1 MAQQPPALRPPTPLL
16 PGEVALASS
25 RLILTRWAAGGLV
38 LALTAVSVRLLGL
51 HLPETSLY
59 IVGAVILA
67 YNAVLAWLSRRIDS
81 PQQADYLPRL
91 RRFVV
96 LQVALD
102 WLSMSIFLHLT
113 GGITSPAIPFFL
125 IHMLMVTILL
135 PGRSPYIY
143 LALGTAALASIAL
156 VERHGLLPHY
166 ATLPALPPD
175 LHRDGL
181 YILAQVS
188 FFAIAAF
195 ATVHLAAL
203 VMARL
208 RERERQIGALLQA
221 TQAVSSTLSLP
232 DVLQHLARSAAR
244 ALSMRRASIRLL
256 DETGERLPMVAAYGL
271 SEAYQ
276 NKGEVLLSRSALDR
290 EAMSGHPIVVSNATT
305 DPRIQYPR
313 HVAEE
318 GIGSMLVVPIIGR
331 AGPMGVLRVYADQPN
346 RFTPTDVDFA
356 LAIAS
361 QGAVAIENAMAHE
374 ALHKADQ
381 ARALFVRTV
390 THELRAPVSSA
401 QSLTRVLLQGMSGDV
416 SRQQREIL
424 SRVEARLNALME
436 LINDLLALAAS
447 KTVELQEPPRPM
459 ALLPILHHEVETLA
473 QEAREKQV
481 HLEFTAP
488 SEELVVRGTVDG
500 LTQIFRNLIGN
511 AIKYTPPGGRVQV
524 RVTAQ
529 PSRAEITV
537 RDTGIGIP
545 AEEMP
550 HLWEEFFRASNARRS
565 GIVGTGLGLSIVK
578 RLVERFDGVISVHS
592 VEGRG
597 STFTVILPLA
607 STDEPR

>member
-1 MAQQPPALRPPTPLL
+1 M
-16 PGEVALASS
+16 ALASS
-25 RLILTRWAAGGLV
+25 RLILTRWAAGVLV
-38 LALTAVSVRLLGL
+38 LVLTWACVRLLGIY
-51 HLPETSLY
+51 LPETPLY
-59 IVGAVILA
+59 AVGAAILA
-67 YNAVLAWLSRRIDS
+67 YNAALAWLSRRIDS
-81 PQQADYLPRL
+81 PQAEDYLPRL

-102 WLSMSIFLHLT
+102 WVSMSVFLHLT
-113 GGITSPAIPFFL
+113 GGVTSPAIPIFL

-135 PGRSPYIY
+135 PRRSPYIY
-143 LALGTAALASIAL
+143 LALGTAALVTIAL
-156 VERHGLLPHY
+156 VERQGLLPHY
-166 ATLPALPPD
+166 AVLPALPPD
-175 LHRDGL
+175 LHRDPL
-181 YILAQVS
+181 YILAQIS
-188 FFAIAAF
+188 FFIIAAF

-276 NKGEVLLSRSALDR
+276 NKGEVLLSQSALDR
-290 EAMSGHPIVVSNATT
+290 EAMSGHPIVVSDAVH

-313 HVAEE
+313 EVAQE

-346 RFTPTDVDFA
+346 RFSATDVDFA

-374 ALHKADQ
+374 ALRKADQ
-381 ARALFVRTV
+381 ARALFVRTI

-401 QSLTRVLLQGMSGDV
+401 QSLTRVLLQGMTGEV
-416 SRQQREIL
+416 NRQQREIL
-424 SRVEARLNALME
+424 ARVEARLDALME

-447 KTVELQEPPRPM
+447 KTVELQEPPRPLS
-459 ALLPILHHEVETLA
+459 LLPILQHEVETLA
-473 QEAREKQV
+473 QEASEKQIR
-481 HLEFTAP
+481 LEFEAP
-488 SEELVVRGTVDG
+488 TQELVVRATADG

-511 AIKYTPPGGRVQV
+511 AIKYTPPGGRVEV
-524 RVTAQ
+524 RVAAQ

-545 AEEMP
+545 AEEMT

-592 VEGRG
+592 AEGKG
-597 STFTVILPLA
+597 TTFTVILPLA
-607 STDEPR
+607 SADEAR

>member
-1 MAQQPPALRPPTPLL
+1 MAEQPHAFRPPTPLL
-16 PGEVALASS
+16 HAEVSLASS
-25 RLILTRWAAGGLV
+25 RLILTRWAAGLLV
-38 LALTAVSVRLLGL
+38 LLLTAVCVHLLGIN
-51 HLPETSLY
+51 LPETPLY
-59 IVGAVILA
+59 VVGLGILA
-67 YNAVLAWLSRRIDS
+67 YNAALAWLSRRIDS
-81 PQQADYLPRL
+81 PQAADYLLRL

-102 WLSMSIFLHLT
+102 WVSMSVFLHLT
-113 GGITSPAIPFFL
+113 GGVTSPAIPIFL

-135 PGRSPYIY
+135 PRRSPYIY
-143 LALGTAALASIAL
+143 LALGTAALATIAL
-156 VERHGLLPHY
+156 AERHGLLPHH
-166 ATLPALPPD
+166 AVLPALPPD
-175 LHRDGL
+175 LHRDPL
-181 YILAQVS
+181 YILAQIS
-188 FFAIAAF
+188 FFTIAAF
-195 ATVHLAAL
+195 ATVHLAVL

-256 DETGERLPMVAAYGL
+256 DETGERMPMMAAYGL

-290 EAMSGHPIVVSNATT
+290 EAMSGHPILVSDAVN

-346 RFTPTDVDFA
+346 RFSTTDVDFA

-374 ALHKADQ
+374 ALRKADQ

-416 SRQQREIL
+416 NRQQREIL

-447 KTVELQEPPRPM
+447 KTVELQESPRPL
-459 ALLPILHHEVETLA
+459 ALLPILQHEVETLA
-473 QEAREKQV
+473 QEAREKQIR
-481 HLEFTAP
+481 LEFEAP
-488 SEELVVRGTVDG
+488 SQELVVRATADG

-511 AIKYTPPGGRVQV
+511 AIKYTPPGGRVEV
-524 RVTAQ
+524 RVVAQ
-529 PSRAEITV
+529 PLRTEITV

-550 HLWEEFFRASNARRS
+550 RLWEEFFRASNARRS

-592 VEGRG
+592 VEGKG
-597 STFTVILPLA
+597 TTFTVILPLA
-607 STDEPR
+607 SVDEAR

>member
-1 MAQQPPALRPPTPLL
+1 MAEQPQLLRPPTPLL
-16 PGEVALASS
+16 PGEVALANS
-25 RLILTRWAAGGLV
+25 RLILTRWAAGLLV
-38 LALTAVSVRLLGL
+38 LILTPVCVHLLGVD
-51 HLPETSLY
+51 LPEGPLY
-59 IVGAVILA
+59 VVGAVILA
-67 YNAVLAWLSRRIDS
+67 YNAVLAWLARRIDS
-81 PQQADYLPRL
+81 PQAEDYLGRL

-96 LQVALD
+96 LQVGVD
-102 WLSMSIFLHLT
+102 WVSMSVFLHLT
-113 GGITSPAIPFFL
+113 GGITSPAIPLFL
-125 IHMLMVTILL
+125 IHMLMVTILVR
-135 PGRSPYIY
+135 GRSPYVY
-143 LALGTAALASIAL
+143 LALGTVALATIAL
-156 VERHGLLPHY
+156 AERQGLLPHY
-166 ATLPALPPD
+166 TVLPVLPPG
-175 LHRDGL
+175 LHRNVL

-203 VMARL
+203 VMRRL

-244 ALSMRRASIRLL
+244 ALSTRRASIRLL
-256 DETGERLPMVAAYGL
+256 DETGERMPMVAAYGL

-290 EAMSGHPIVVSNATT
+290 EAMSGHPIVVAHAVG

-318 GIGSMLVVPIIGR
+318 DIGSILVVPIVGR

-346 RFTPTDVDFA
+346 RFTPTDVDFG

-374 ALHKADQ
+374 ALRKADQ

-401 QSLTRVLLQGMSGDV
+401 QSLTRVLLKGMSGDV
-416 SRQQREIL
+416 NRQQREIL
-424 SRVEARLNALME
+424 ARVEARLNALME

-447 KTVELQEPPRPM
+447 KTVELQETPRPL
-459 ALLPILHHEVETLA
+459 ALLPILQHEVETLA
-473 QEAREKQV
+473 PEAKEKQV
-481 HLEFTAP
+481 RLEFHAP
-488 SEELVVRGTVDG
+488 SEELVVRGTPDG
-500 LTQIFRNLIGN
+500 LTQIFRNLISN
-511 AIKYTPPGGRVQV
+511 AIKYTPSGGRVEV
-524 RVTAQ
+524 RVAAQ
-529 PSRAEITV
+529 PSRTEITV

-545 AEEMP
+545 GEEMP

-565 GIVGTGLGLSIVK
+565 GITGTGLGLSIVK

-592 VEGRG
+592 AEGKG
-597 STFTVILPLA
+597 TTFTVILPLV
-607 STDEPR
+607 SSDEAR